1 MVPSVMAVAALLL
14 SFTTASL
21 HPESAKF
28 LLYPHLYE
36 VLGKANPF
44 MKHVLIFAVQQLNID
59 VLQSILQSVANV
71 SDPSYGQYL
80 SRDEVASLTSNPV
93 STEYVTNYLHDR
105 GISIIRTTRHGEYI
119 VASASVY
126 EWEVML
132 QTIFYSV
139 KTLTKSSTSH
149 TRQQTSVR
157 ASRFSTPNDLVPHI
171 TTILNIIETP
181 LFQRQRMSVSG
192 NALTKQNI
200 AEISFNTRNPGHPYD
215 DKNKVRITGFT
226 YPGLIN
232 KFYNISSNKGSLLAS
247 QAVFETSG
255 QTFSSVDMAIFENAF
270 SLPTSQPN
278 GDINGHITNK
288 ACLGVDNCAEAN
300 LDVEYLMAI
309 AQNVSTTYVQTPS
322 VFVHSIMESQLSS
335 TIISFLTKIPLNIM
349 TRNIRFWYSG
359 ESASAAFT
367 DWIVEVAD
375 VTLPPQVLFYI
386 KIFIFIV
393 IYLHTVWIYFSDNC
407 CANVILILGM
417 GMNISCVFQIKIFII

>member
-1 MVPSVMAVAALLL
+1 MVPLVMAVAALLL

-21 HPESAKF
+21 YSESAKF

-44 MKHVLIFAVQQLNID
+44 MKHELIFAVQQLNID

-80 SRDEVASLTSNPV
+80 SRDKVASLTSNPV
-93 STEYVTNYLHDR
+93 STQYVTNYLHDR
-105 GISIIRTTRHGEYI
+105 GISILRTTRHGEYI
-119 VASASVY
+119 VATASVY
-126 EWEVML
+126 VWEEIL

-157 ASRFSTPNDLVPHI
+157 ASRFSTPNDLAPHI
-171 TTILNIIETP
+171 TAILNIIETP
-181 LFQRQRMSVSG
+181 SFQRQRLSVSG
-192 NALTKQNI
+192 EALTEQNI
-200 AEISFNTRNPGHPYD
+200 AEISFNTRNPGHPND

-232 KFYNISSNKGSLLAS
+232 KCYNVSSNKGSLLAS

-278 GDINGHITNK
+278 GDINGHITSK

-300 LDVEYLMAI
+300 LDVQYLMAI
-309 AQNVSTTYVQTPS
+309 AQNVSTTYVLTR
-322 VFVHSIMESQLSS
+322 VVYVHTIMESQLSS
-335 TIISFLTKIPLNIM
+335 TVITFLTKKS
-349 TRNIRFWYSG
+349 TKYY
-359 ESASAAFT
+359 ET
-367 DWIVEVAD
+367 KH
-375 VTLPPQVLFYI
+375 QVL
-386 KIFIFIV
+386 
-393 IYLHTVWIYFSDNC
+393 
-407 CANVILILGM
+407 
-417 GMNISCVFQIKIFII
+417 VFR